1 MYESLVQ
8 VLIGLNIYY
17 YYEMEHL
24 HNPIEK
30 KKEKVQYPVRV
41 TNEQVVEITSSFSVN
56 IIKVPAARGPC

>member
-30 KKEKVQYPVRV
+30 KKEKKK
-41 TNEQVVEITSSFSVN
+41 SS
-56 IIKVPAARGPC
+56 IQ